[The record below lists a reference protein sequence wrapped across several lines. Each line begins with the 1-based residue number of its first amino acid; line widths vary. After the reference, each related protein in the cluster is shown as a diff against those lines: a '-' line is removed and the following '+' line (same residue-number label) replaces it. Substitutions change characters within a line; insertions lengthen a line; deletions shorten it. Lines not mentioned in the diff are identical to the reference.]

1 MRNTK
6 ESKEKRKSGIVVK
19 LQEVVQRLDTCLV
32 SLYNKSVNHYEA
44 MTLTSKFKK
53 DISTL
58 RAAANKEI
66 FLDVKYPKLYKKVK
80 RFYQN
85 DVNLSGEDPDA
96 DYNVIIECI
105 AEDLAGV
112 V

>member
-1 MRNTK
+1 
-6 ESKEKRKSGIVVK
+6 
-19 LQEVVQRLDTCLV
+19 
-32 SLYNKSVNHYEA
+32 

-66 FLDVKYPKLYKKVK
+66 FLDVKNPKLYKKVK
-80 RFYQN
+80 RYYQ
-85 DVNLSGEDPDA
+85 DEIQLSGEDPDA
-96 DYNVIIECI
+96 DYNAIMECI

>member
-1 MRNTK
+1 
-6 ESKEKRKSGIVVK
+6 
-19 LQEVVQRLDTCLV
+19 
-32 SLYNKSVNHYEA
+32 

-66 FLDVKYPKLYKKVK
+66 YLDVKNPKLYKKIK
-80 RFYQN
+80 RYYQ
-85 DVNLSGEDPDA
+85 DEVTLTGEDPDA
-96 DYNVIIECI
+96 DYATIIECL
-105 AEDLAGV
+105 AEDLVGV

>member
-1 MRNTK
+1 
-6 ESKEKRKSGIVVK
+6 
-19 LQEVVQRLDTCLV
+19 
-32 SLYNKSVNHYEA
+32 

-53 DISTL
+53 DLSTL

-66 FLDVKYPKLYKKVK
+66 FLDVKNPKLYKKVK
-80 RFYQN
+80 RYYQ
-85 DVNLSGEDPDA
+85 DEVNLTGEDPDA
-96 DYNVIIECI
+96 DYATIIECI